1 MTSTASATSSGH
13 PDRWSAVGLL
23 IATGIVW
30 AFYSFVVV
38 KCINKYPALT
48 FSFHQT
54 LAGTLFPR
62 PRAALLATM
71 HASDL
76 DELRQKP
83 LWPLLR
89 DSGVFSRAVIIE
101 GTGEERRYRVVELL
115 P

>member
-1 MTSTASATSSGH
+1 MARSRS
-13 PDRWSAVGLL
+13 R
-23 IATGIVW
+23 
-30 AFYSFVVV
+30 VVAPEMV
-38 KCINKYPALT
+38 EGRL
-48 FSFHQT
+48 
-54 LAGTLFPR
+54 PR

-71 HASDL
+71 HASGL

-101 GTGEERRYRVVELL
+101 GTGEERRYRVEELL